1 MLYKSEKIKLLI
13 GLLIVASIFVF
24 IGISTYFEKAEDYDS
39 LLNFEENYSSD
50 IPENYLEEVVDV
62 FSFDAHLI
70 MIDKSEKIVGFSIDS
85 DAATSFNN
93 LKEQLISRGW
103 NYVDSGSSTSSSF
116 YKNNGNYKWLFVNC
130 VNVGGET
137 SVVLTVD

>member
-1 MLYKSEKIKLLI
+1 MFYKSEKIKLLI
-13 GLLIVASIFVF
+13 GLLVVASIFIF
-24 IGISTYFEKAEDYDS
+24 IGISTYFEKADDCDS
-39 LLNFEENYSSD
+39 LLNFDEKYSSD

-62 FSFDAHLI
+62 FSFDSHLI
-70 MIDKSEKIVGFSIDS
+70 MIDNSEKIVGFSIAE
-85 DAATSFNN
+85 DAVTAFNI
-93 LKEQLISRGW
+93 LKAQLISRGW
-103 NYVDSGSSTSSSF
+103 NYVESGSSTSSSF